1 MRIEGDGAAAAVEQV
16 EEPKVQNNGNNE
28 VAQNGNNKENFEAG
42 KDSKIGELAQAGG
55 IKGQQLQAQ
64 FIQAKVPAPDAPQ
77 TDATYSVGPEK
88 RPPIHHDN
96 GFLQNPKDPNDP
108 KPQPTVEPGF
118 SDRASLAWWKTKL
131 EGAEAIQG
139 VPFAPH
145 NDIPDGLAAYRHF
158 LEGNGKDRTFSYE
171 RYVENDASGKT
182 TLQNAT
188 RDIQLAAEQ
197 KYAEMIAK
205 DPSLKDKPVTFELTG
220 TAIGAGS
227 GGGTVKQQELAK
239 KYPYPQTENWQKAI
253 GAHSIWTSG
262 KVTVTPPTKP
272 GEKPQFQMDMKL
284 HAEDRYNFNP
294 GAQDIATGT
303 PDADNGRFEQT
314 GLAKQYMNYATLG
327 RNVKWSQGNVNEAT
341 SEKVDVSRQ
350 RQPDNNRRA
359 RNRT

>member
-1 MRIEGDGAAAAVEQV
+1 MKIESGGVATVSQEK
-16 EEPKVQNNGNNE
+16 PKVENKIQF
-28 VAQNGNNKENFEAG
+28 AQNSIAEPNVFSG
-42 KDSKIGELAQAGG
+42 KATKLGELAQLGG
-55 IKGQQLQAQ
+55 IIGGKLQAQ
-64 FIQAKVPAPDAPQ
+64 FIQAKNPAPPTPQ
-77 TDATYSVGPEK
+77 TDATYTEGAAK
-88 RPPIHHDN
+88 RPPIRHDN
-96 GFLQNPKDPNDP
+96 GFLQNPNDPSDP
-108 KPQPTVEPGF
+108 KPQPTVAPNFG
-118 SDRASLAWWKTKL
+118 DRASLAWWKTKL
-131 EGAEAIQG
+131 QG

-145 NDIPDGLAAYRHF
+145 NNIPDGLAAYRHF

-171 RYVENDASGKT
+171 RYVENDTSGKT

-188 RDIQLAAEQ
+188 RDIQIAAEQ
-197 KYAEMIAK
+197 KYAEMIAA
-205 DPSLKDKPVTFELTG
+205 DPSLKGKPVTFELTG
-220 TAIGAGS
+220 TAIGAGGS

-262 KVTVTPPTKP
+262 TVTVTPPVKP

-303 PDADNGRFEQT
+303 PDAENGRFEQT
-314 GLAKQYMNYATLG
+314 GLAKQYMNYATLD
-327 RNVKWSQGNVNEAT
+327 RKVSWSQGNVNDAT
-341 SEKVDVSRQ
+341 STKVDTSRQ